1 MPILIL
7 GCAMVGM
14 SRKNLLILFSLI
26 FISGVFIRIFV
37 SPTLWPNIPEV
48 VDPRHIVLSSIAVL
62 VVLSLVYLMNY
73 SVGISHL
80 KVYGTPKTIRLFYTL
95 TIGLALGF
103 AIFAVIATISKF
115 FMEYTFKG
123 SYFYL
128 VFISSYVIA
137 FIVVNYWSKRLHA

>member
-1 MPILIL
+1 
-7 GCAMVGM
+7 MVGM

-37 SPTLWPNIPEV
+37 SPILWPNIPEV
-48 VDPRHIVLSSIAVL
+48 VDPLHIVLSSIAAL
-62 VVLSLVYLMNY
+62 VVLSLVYY
-73 SVGISHL
+73 L
-80 KVYGTPKTIRLFYTL
+80 KVHGTPKTMRLFYTL

-103 AIFAVIATISKF
+103 AIFAVISTISKF